1 MATLVLQT
9 AGAAIGGMFGPVGAV
24 VGRALGG
31 LAGAAVDNAFLGA
44 GSSGRGGRL
53 KNIDVTGSTEGT
65 PIAPRSRPC
74 CAPLISPP
82 SR

>member
-24 VGRALGG
+24 VGRAIGG
-31 LAGAAVDNAFLGA
+31 LAGAAIDNSFLGA
-44 GSSGRGGRL
+44 GSSGRVARL

-65 PIAPRSRPC
+65 PIPRAWGRV
-74 CAPLISPP
+74 
-82 SR
+82 R